1 MASQAALEMPIIIK
15 RKQINENEAEKT
27 ILCILVHAHAH
38 ICVNSKVIKTYSS
51 QAHFKTYT
59 LHI

>member
-27 ILCILVHAHAH
+27 ILCILVHAH